1 MDVNFFLEY
10 FFWLP
15 VLLWVGL
22 HFWFRNVS
30 YVVFMKKQVNRGE
43 KWAYVSEGFVKHPER
58 VKLLRF
64 CDILFTLVV
73 SAASSLVVVWLLKK
87 QGLETYSNLGFLS
100 VIIFAIVAYLMV
112 RRTELKLT
120 DLFQSAFYLEY
131 RWVRY
136 GIDCKGIMMSEENV
150 QDRAGLSYAHK
161 LRNAEDHHRFWR
173 YVKAMAKSKKVPP
186 EMFEVY

>member
-136 GIDCKGIMMSEENV
+136 GIDSKGIMMSEENV